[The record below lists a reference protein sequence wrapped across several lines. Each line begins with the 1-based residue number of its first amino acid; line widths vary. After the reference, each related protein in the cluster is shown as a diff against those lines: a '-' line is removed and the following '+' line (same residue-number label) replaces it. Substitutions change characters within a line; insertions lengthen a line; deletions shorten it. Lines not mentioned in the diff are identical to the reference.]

1 MCCFWGDGS
10 YSVTDAFGATSV
22 SSGEGNWSEEA
33 THFKTNGNGTLVN
46 DIIENK
52 KLIKITDLLGRETK
66 VIKNTPLFYIFEDG
80 TVQKKIIIE

>member
-1 MCCFWGDGS
+1 MN
-10 YSVTDAFGATSV
+10 AA
-22 SSGEGNWSEEA
+22 GEGNWSEEA

-52 KLIKITDLLGRETK
+52 KLIKIIDLLGRNAKFTK
-66 VIKNTPLFYIFEDG
+66 YTPLFYIFEDG